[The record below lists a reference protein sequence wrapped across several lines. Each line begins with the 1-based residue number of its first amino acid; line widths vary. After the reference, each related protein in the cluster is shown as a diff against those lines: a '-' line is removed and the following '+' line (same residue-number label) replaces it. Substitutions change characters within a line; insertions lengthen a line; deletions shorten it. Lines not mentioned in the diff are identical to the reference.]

1 MGKRLVDSQDV
12 DDIERE
18 GHSEQEMRDKLF
30 EVWKRR
36 RGSGATY
43 RVVMKAFNDVKNQQ
57 AAEMLKDLLSS
68 IPQGRQCMPYL
79 YFHVQVLPSMI
90 NKNCLLVLNQISSSA
105 CTHIIN
111 HSTLVQFSG
120 NRW

>member
-1 MGKRLVDSQDV
+1 MGRRLVDSQDV

-18 GHSEQEMRDKLF
+18 ERTEQEMRDKLF

-68 IPQGRQCMPYL
+68 IPQGRQCMPYI
-79 YFHVQVLPSMI
+79 S
-90 NKNCLLVLNQISSSA
+90 LLSCTSTAIHDQQELSSSLQS
-105 CTHIIN
+105 N
-111 HSTLVQFSG
+111 
-120 NRW
+120 

>member
-1 MGKRLVDSQDV
+1 MVGKRLVDSQDV

-36 RGSGATY
+36 RGSRATY

-57 AAEMLKDLLSS
+57 AAEILKDLLSS
-68 IPQGRQCMPYL
+68 IPQGRQCL
-79 YFHVQVLPSMI
+79 HHQKFADRV
-90 NKNCLLVLNQISSSA
+90 
-105 CTHIIN
+105 
-111 HSTLVQFSG
+111 
-120 NRW
+120 

>member
-1 MGKRLVDSQDV
+1 MGRRLVESRDV

-30 EVWKRR
+30 EVWKR

-68 IPQGRQCMPYL
+68 IPQGRQCMHHQK
-79 YFHVQVLPSMI
+79 FADRV
-90 NKNCLLVLNQISSSA
+90 
-105 CTHIIN
+105 
-111 HSTLVQFSG
+111 
-120 NRW
+120 